1 MSYIG
6 VGTVVTMMVPYTEL
20 NVNAAVAV
28 VFDQRNV
35 NIMGIIIA
43 VGASAGLLGKFL
55 KYVFLILLGF
65 TTVKTFVVLF
75 IKNSSTRIFDQFLAN
90 FLILDA
96 VKTLENHRFPGVFRG
111 YKTGTLIRSGLY
123 HMCISVFH
131 ETLQMQPPE
140 AFHKKAFFKNL
151 ARFTG
156 KHLCWDLFFNK
167 VGGLQS

>member
-55 KYVFLILLGF
+55 KYIFLILLGF
-65 TTVKTFVVLF
+65 TTVKLF
-75 IKNSSTRIFDQFLAN
+75 N
-90 FLILDA
+90 
-96 VKTLENHRFPGVFRG
+96 
-111 YKTGTLIRSGLY
+111 
-123 HMCISVFH
+123 
-131 ETLQMQPPE
+131 
-140 AFHKKAFFKNL
+140 
-151 ARFTG
+151 
-156 KHLCWDLFFNK
+156 
-167 VGGLQS
+167 

>member
-55 KYVFLILLGF
+55 QYVFLILLGF

-75 IKNSSTRIFDQFLAN
+75 IKNSSTRFFDQFLAN
-90 FLILDA
+90 FLILYA
-96 VKTLENHRFPGVFRG
+96 VKTSENQRFSGVFRG
-111 YKTGTLIRSGLY
+111 YNRSS
-123 HMCISVFH
+123 HRRRSI
-131 ETLQMQPPE
+131 
-140 AFHKKAFFKNL
+140 KKLFFKNL
-151 ARFTG
+151 PRFTG

>member
-55 KYVFLILLGF
+55 QYVFLILLGF

-75 IKNSSTRIFDQFLAN
+75 IKNSSTRFFDQFLAN
-90 FLILDA
+90 FLILYA
-96 VKTLENHRFPGVFRG
+96 VKTSENQRFSGVFKG
-111 YKTGTLIRSGLY
+111 YKMGTLIRSGLY

-131 ETLQMQPPE
+131 ETLQKQPPE
-140 AFHKKAFFKNL
+140 AFHKKAFFQKSPKIH
-151 ARFTG
+151 G
-156 KHLCWDLFFNK
+156 KTPVLGSLF
-167 VGGLQS
+167 